1 MKPVTV
7 TPTSAKPAPA
17 PTRGVLGSLSA
28 ETFLTVL
35 ASQNISGTLYLSR
48 EEVGTLLTLP
58 TSMQKGAQSESDMQ
72 SNVQGGEPHARTDF
86 GVADGATFDLK
97 ATGAAFSLWLH
108 PDAALPSIPSRYPE
122 RSGPLWALP
131 ALSEQTLLST
141 AETEL
146 SGLVARLA
154 ADAFTGALVLETPPT
169 ESSDDLPSLG
179 LLLFQAGGLGGAA
192 YIEGERVQTGAAA
205 LRALV
210 QVQAALTL
218 HTLPEPVVAGFLG
231 WLLGLQLSDTTLQGV
246 PEGFSG
252 LELTS
257 EAVRYYRAGSAYLQL
272 PRPAGTSPDPA
283 SLGLFAACQRA
294 PSLILPTEP
303 HGWEGRRYGLTL
315 RGRDAL
321 NPMTELAMRFRGDF
335 SPTEKRVLETFRR
348 ELSVQAVAET
358 LNLELGDLKEP
369 VERLEQGGFIRAANS
384 AADDRAA
391 RDVSPMFRLQPR

>member
-7 TPTSAKPAPA
+7 TPTAEKAA
-17 PTRGVLGSLSA
+17 PTRGVLGNLSA
-28 ETFLTVL
+28 AAFLTVL
-35 ASQNISGTLYLSR
+35 ASQNVSGTLYLSR

-58 TSMQKGAQSESDMQ
+58 GLE
-72 SNVQGGEPHARTDF
+72 NPGGPGGEPHAHTDF

-108 PDAALPSIPSRYPE
+108 PDADLPLVPSRYPGL
-122 RSGPLWALP
+122 GPLWALP
-131 ALSEQTLLST
+131 TLSERALLST

-146 SGLVARLA
+146 FGLVARLK
-154 ADAFTGALVLETPPT
+154 ADAFTGALVLETPLT
-169 ESSDDLPSLG
+169 ASSDPALSRS
-179 LLLFQAGGLGGAA
+179 LLLFQAGGLGGAVH
-192 YIEGERVQTGAAA
+192 IEGERVQTGAAA

-210 QVQAALTL
+210 QVQTALTL

-231 WLLGLQLSDTTLQGV
+231 WLLGLQLSDTASQGV

-257 EAVRYYRAGSAYLQL
+257 EAARYYRAGSAYLQV
-272 PRPAGTSPDPA
+272 PRPAGTSSDPA

-294 PSLILPTEP
+294 PSLTLPTEP
-303 HGWEGRRYGLTL
+303 HGWEARRYGLTL

-321 NPMTELAMRFRGDF
+321 NLMTELAMRFRSDF
-335 SPTEKRVLETFRR
+335 SLTEKRVLETFRR

-358 LNLELGDLKEP
+358 LNLELGDLREP
-369 VERLEQGGFIRAANS
+369 LERLEQGGFIRTASS
-384 AADDRAA
+384 AADDRAVG
-391 RDVSPMFRLQPR
+391 DVSPMFRLQPR